1 MIILA
6 WARIE
11 GGGGEEKGLVT
22 YLPYGGRMLFPEEIY
37 MMDSKKDVFHGPN
50 G

>member
-1 MIILA
+1 MGED
-6 WARIE
+6 W
-11 GGGGEEKGLVT
+11 GGGEGKGLVT

-50 G
+50 E

>member
-1 MIILA
+1 MGED
-6 WARIE
+6 WE
-11 GGGGEEKGLVT
+11 GGGEEKGLVT